1 MDQRAA
7 GVAEAISAG
16 ELIICRCHG
25 GLQVRQAR
33 PGQQFTRH
41 AGRDLL
47 LLLSG
52 TARPQSTRAP
62 AWSAV
67 PHVTLAS
74 AVCDACNYTNG

>member
-33 PGQQFTRH
+33 PGQASSSR
-41 AGRDLL
+41 
-47 LLLSG
+47 G
-52 TARPQSTRAP
+52 TQDEIYY
-62 AWSAV
+62 
-67 PHVTLAS
+67 
-74 AVCDACNYTNG
+74 CC